1 MQADAMYPEQC
12 RRNYRNFVD
21 GFIKVAQEGALYRG
35 ALANGFK
42 YAGLVSVGGGMY
54 DWVKEN
60 MFYFLG
66 PISALR
72 IIGTAVG
79 VGCATA
85 VSMPF
90 DTVRTRLH
98 TMRPLPNGEY
108 PYRGF
113 LDCATKM
120 YRYECAFEKHN
131 NFGSFYTGGQAYF
144 LRLYGIA
151 MIS

>member
-12 RRNYRNFVD
+12 RRNYKNFVD

-60 MFYFLG
+60 AYYFLG
-66 PISALR
+66 PITALR
-72 IIGTAVG
+72 LVGTLVG
-79 VGCATA
+79 VACAVA

-98 TMRPLPNGEY
+98 TMRPLPNGQM
-108 PYRGF
+108 PYQGF
-113 LDCATKM
+113 VDCALKIWK
-120 YRYECAFEKHN
+120 YECSPDKVS
-131 NFGSFYTGGQAYF
+131 NFGSFYTGGQPYA

-151 MIS
+151 LIS